1 MGISPFKELA
11 VLTVENYDKEEAKK
25 NMQVPF
31 NCSVADVKEIL
42 SSVYK
47 MRN

>member
-1 MGISPFKELA
+1 MGISPVKELA
-11 VLTVENYDKEEAKK
+11 VLTVENYDEEAK
-25 NMQVPF
+25 NNTQVPF
-31 NCSVADVKEIL
+31 TCSVADVKEIL